1 MYLPEQKNKFECCGC
16 GACMN
21 ICPVNAISMQEDEM
35 GFCYPVKIKEKC
47 INCRKCERI
56 CSFEAGKKVI
66 DDYSTLAYGA
76 VNKDEAIR
84 SASRSGGVFTEISNI
99 ILDNGG
105 TVYGCELTDDFNAVH
120 TRATSCEERDKFR
133 GSKYIQSDIS
143 DVYKQIVSDLEEG
156 KQVMFSGTTCQVEAV
171 RKYIEASR
179 ADSSNLYLVDIV
191 CHGVPSKRVF
201 HDYLKFIEKKNKCKV
216 TGFNF
221 RNKEKFGWKAH
232 VETAI
237 TDKGEFDYRYF
248 KNLFL
253 EHDIT
258 RDSCFECPYR
268 NTVRSGDI
276 SLADFWGINDLA
288 PEMNDNK
295 GISLI
300 LIHTDKGKALFEKCI
315 DKFES
320 RSFNSGDCLQQ
331 ALNESY
337 LLPKSRNTFWKMYK
351 KIGFKWVIIDSNI
364 RKIRKRILKK

>member
-35 GFCYPVKIKEKC
+35 GFCYPVMDKEKC

-237 TDKGEFDYRYF
+237 TDKGEFDYEYF
-248 KNLFL
+248 KKLFYDHYIL
-253 EHDIT
+253 RE
-258 RDSCFECPYR
+258 SCFQCPYK
-268 NTVRSGDI
+268 NTIRSGDI
-276 SLADFWGINDLA
+276 SLADFWGVDGVLSGF
-288 PEMNDNK
+288 NDNK
-295 GISLI
+295 GVSLV
-300 LIHTDKGKALFEKCI
+300 LIHSDKGMKLFDMCHDKLKCAKV
-315 DKFES
+315 DV
-320 RSFNSGDCLQQ
+320 RYCLQPP
-331 ALNESY
+331 LREPFTMPYNRDRY
-337 LLPKSRNTFWKMYK
+337 LRKYK
-351 KIGFKWVIIDSNI
+351 KYGIRWAILNI
-364 RKIRKRILKK
+364 YSRKIRKRILKK